1 MADPAVLAQ
10 VFASSVSPDKE
21 QRKQA
26 EEFLRNAQRAAGF
39 GLSVLQLAA
48 APGVEEHIRQ
58 AAAVSFKN
66 HVKYHWTLNLPD
78 GDGGAAVPV
87 TIADSEKEQIKS
99 VFVSLMLQ
107 MPPKIQA
114 QLSEALTIISGSD
127 FPEKWPSL
135 MPELL
140 SKMGSGDTAVVNGVL
155 STADSIFRRFRG
167 QFKTVEV
174 VRDLK
179 FVLDNF
185 VKPMLEV
192 FTRTGAAVA
201 AATSPDQLKQ
211 LLTSVLHILNI
222 VYSLNNID
230 FPGAQPSPSKSPTPP
245 ADAPPPNP

>member
-26 EEFLRNAQRAAGF
+26 EEYLKNAQRTAGF

-58 AAAVSFKN
+58 AAAVAFKN
-66 HVKYHWTLNLPD
+66 HVKYYWTLNLPE
-78 GDGGAAVPV
+78 GDGGAAMPV
-87 TIADSEKEQIKS
+87 TIADAEKEQIKS

-107 MPPKIQA
+107 MPQKVQA

-127 FPEKWPSL
+127 FPDKWPSL

-140 SKMGSGDTAVVNGVL
+140 SKMGSGDSAVVNGVL
-155 STADSIFRRFRG
+155 ATADSIFRRFRG
-167 QFKTVEV
+167 QYKQMEV

-179 FVLDNF
+179 YCLEHFVL
-185 VKPMLEV
+185 PMLEV
-192 FTRTGAAVA
+192 FKKTGAAVA
-201 AATSPDQLKQ
+201 TATSPEQLKQ
-211 LLTSVLHILNI
+211 LLTSVLHICNI
-222 VYSLNNID
+222 IYSLNNID
-230 FPGAQPSPSKSPTPP
+230 FPGAPGQPTC
-245 ADAPPPNP
+245 